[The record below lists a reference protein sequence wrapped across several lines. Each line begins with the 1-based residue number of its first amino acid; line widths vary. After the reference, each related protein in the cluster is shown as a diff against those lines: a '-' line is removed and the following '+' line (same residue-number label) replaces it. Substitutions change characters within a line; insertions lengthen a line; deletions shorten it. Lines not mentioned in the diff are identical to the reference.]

1 MSDILSNTHKYTQ
14 NVNGEKK
21 RNDSRKR
28 EGNIKNGGLNLQY
41 KYFFVWRGGGFLPSK
56 QGERRLRERSFQK
69 CRDCQ
74 PPIS

>member
-28 EGNIKNGGLNLQY
+28 EGNIKYGGLNLQY
-41 KYFFVWRGGGFLPSK
+41 KYFFVWRGGEGDFYHQNK
-56 QGERRLRERSFQK
+56 EKEG
-69 CRDCQ
+69 
-74 PPIS
+74 